1 MELNEK
7 IIDLLKSSEPLK
19 SGEISEKLGV
29 DKTEVDKVLK
39 KLKIEEKV
47 ISPKR
52 CYYSVEK

>member
-1 MELNEK
+1 MELTEK

-29 DKTEVDKVLK
+29 DKPEVDKVLK
-39 KLKIEEKV
+39 KLKAEDKI

>member
-7 IIDLLKSSEPLK
+7 IIDLLKSFEPLK

-39 KLKIEEKV
+39 KLKTEEKV